1 MQKLFFVY
9 PYSKYECRRFSVF
22 IFEKL
27 KKKMFLIRV
36 SFCLFNLQRRL
47 QKELMSLI
55 KEPPPGVVVDAESIS
70 QNLTQ

>member
-1 MQKLFFVY
+1 MRHTYNEFSLF
-9 PYSKYECRRFSVF
+9 S
-22 IFEKL
+22 L
-27 KKKMFLIRV
+27 
-36 SFCLFNLQRRL
+36 LFHLQRRL